1 MSTWE
6 PMLESILGRLGLWRN
21 KYISL
26 GGRIVL
32 IKAVLNAI
40 PIFYLSYI
48 KMPVKV
54 WRELVKIQ
62 RQFLWGGLSNQSKT
76 CWVKWDDVCR
86 PKKEAGL
93 GIRDLRLV
101 SKSLLAKW
109 RWKFLSIDNEVLK
122 DIVNIARYSD
132 DVIGKRFLWD
142 VDSPRLASSWW
153 RDLYHLMVTPVGLA
167 RQWVRRW
174 EETIW
179 FIWLINRFSSAVGKN
194 VGRGDLTYLTN

>member
-1 MSTWE
+1 MSNIISPINASKQGHKKKLLHYSIIWNAYLGLPVGARSRSMSTWE
-6 PMLESILGRLGLWRN
+6 PMLESIWGRLGSWRN

-76 CWVKWDDVCR
+76 CWVK
-86 PKKEAGL
+86 
-93 GIRDLRLV
+93 
-101 SKSLLAKW
+101 
-109 RWKFLSIDNEVLK
+109 
-122 DIVNIARYSD
+122 
-132 DVIGKRFLWD
+132 
-142 VDSPRLASSWW
+142 
-153 RDLYHLMVTPVGLA
+153 
-167 RQWVRRW
+167 
-174 EETIW
+174 
-179 FIWLINRFSSAVGKN
+179 
-194 VGRGDLTYLTN
+194 